1 MKDAAFLALYQ
12 GTTLVG
18 PYRPE
23 KELGFSPCLE
33 QPARSLSEENSA
45 LWAGEPRL
53 VDLQGKSPGAKAL
66 IGGVRYGP
74 AKAVP

>member
-18 PYRPE
+18 PYR
-23 KELGFSPCLE
+23 